1 MRYSKGDRGSQ
12 RRSILASALLAGTIL
27 ANNTAAAQD
36 TPTAPATS
44 AEVVEERAPAPLGP
58 VVPPEPAVDP
68 EEWTI
73 YVPNPESDYELPDP
87 LTFDVETTTYTE
99 LEWVRTDLFRQHF
112 QAVLVDVAA
121 ASQLAEA
128 RALVA
133 AAVADRDA
141 AQLHLDVLTS
151 GLQAAAIDGY
161 LNDNSSQATDLF
173 APNLET
179 LGNADLSAFTTS
191 QLIAARD
198 QAQEELIEAEA
209 ALDQAEAAEGRAA
222 VIKAATAIAIE
233 ELASLNVDFEERA
246 DIHSRTDRSADL
258 SADAL
263 DPEVDLGSVIGLFR
277 VHQELEPALDALIAH
292 ARVDGITLGGG
303 GYRTIESQIE
313 LRLAHCG
320 GATPPS
326 MAAPGDDASEEDLAA
341 FEAASEAW
349 RNYVIYEVPAGSCS
363 PPTAVPGNSQHQLG
377 LAVDFSGA
385 DGSILT
391 WQSPEFDWLVR
402 NGADFG
408 MINLPSEAWHW
419 STTGH

>member
-1 MRYSKGDRGSQ
+1 MNGP
-12 RRSILASALLAGTIL
+12 AV
-27 ANNTAAAQD
+27 AAQD
-36 TPTAPATS
+36 VGD
-44 AEVVEERAPAPLGP
+44 VVHDHEPAPLGP

-68 EEWTI
+68 EEWTV
-73 YVPNPESDYELPDP
+73 YVPNPDSDYELPEP
-87 LTFDVETTTYTE
+87 LTFDLGSTTYTE
-99 LEWVRTDLFRQHF
+99 IEWVRSDLLRQHF
-112 QAVLVDVAA
+112 QAVVVDIAA

-128 RALVA
+128 AALV
-133 AAVADRDA
+133 VARTAERDD
-141 AQLHLDVLTS
+141 AQHHLDVLTL
-151 GLQAAAIDGY
+151 GLQTAAIDGY
-161 LNDNSSQATDLF
+161 LNDNSSQATDLL

-179 LGNADLSAFTTS
+179 LGNADLSAFTTT

-198 QAQEELIEAEA
+198 DAQRELDEAEA
-209 ALDQAEAAEGRAA
+209 ALDDAETAEGRAA
-222 VIKAATAIAIE
+222 VAKAATALAID
-233 ELASLNVDFEERA
+233 ELAGLVTEFEERA
-246 DIHSRTDRSADL
+246 EDHARTDRSADR

-263 DPEVDLGSVIGLFR
+263 DPEVDLGSVAGQFT

-292 ARVDGITLGGG
+292 ARADGITLGGG

-326 MAAPGDDASEEDLAA
+326 MSAPGPDATEEEIAA
-341 FEAASEAW
+341 FDAAAAEW

-363 PPTAVPGNSQHQLG
+363 PPTAVPGNSEHQLG

-391 WQSPEFDWLVR
+391 WQSVEFEWLVL
-402 NGADFG
+402 NAADFG
-408 MINLPSEAWHW
+408 LINLPSEAWHW